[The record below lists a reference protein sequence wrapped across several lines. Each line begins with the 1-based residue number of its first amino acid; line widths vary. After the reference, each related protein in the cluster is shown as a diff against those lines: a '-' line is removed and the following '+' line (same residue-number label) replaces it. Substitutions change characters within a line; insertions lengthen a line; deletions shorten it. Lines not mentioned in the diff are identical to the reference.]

1 MDRHKR
7 INELTSSRSNYL
19 HMNKVKILYV
29 EDEESLAL
37 IVADS
42 LEDHG
47 FQIIHRSNGQEALNF
62 FKREGAD
69 VIVLDIMMP
78 LMDGF
83 TAATEIRKLNPQVP
97 ILFLS
102 ALTQTEDVVKGFHL
116 GANDYIRKPF
126 KIEELIVRIE
136 ALCKRSKKTTSPT
149 YEIGNYILDTNK
161 NTLRHEEGMEKL
173 SYRES
178 ELIRRLFESKDNV
191 VPREDI
197 IKTYWGD
204 DTYFTGRSLDV
215 FISRIRKYFS
225 HDERVKITNV
235 RGIGY
240 VMNID

>member
-1 MDRHKR
+1 
-7 INELTSSRSNYL
+7 
-19 HMNKVKILYV
+19 MNKVKILYV
-29 EDEESLAL
+29 EDEQSLAL

-47 FQIIHRSNGQEALNF
+47 FDVVHRENGQEALSY
-62 FKREGAD
+62 FKKESAD
-69 VIVLDIMMP
+69 VIVLDVMMP

-83 TAATEIRKLNPQVP
+83 TAAAEIRKTNPHVP

-102 ALTQTEDVVKGFHL
+102 ALTQTEDVVKGFHM

-136 ALCKRSKKTTSPT
+136 ALSRRVKRPVHAS
-149 YEIGNYILDTNK
+149 YEIGDYVLDTNK
-161 NTLRHEEGMEKL
+161 NILTHASAEEKL
-173 SYRES
+173 SYREV
-178 ELIRRLFESKDNV
+178 ELIRRLFENKDNV

-197 IKTYWGD
+197 IKAYWGD

-215 FISRIRKYFS
+215 FISRIRKYFAQ
-225 HDERVKITNV
+225 DGRIKITNV

-240 VMNID
+240 IMNID

>member
-1 MDRHKR
+1 M
-7 INELTSSRSNYL
+7 IN
-19 HMNKVKILYV
+19 VLYV
-29 EDEESLAL
+29 EDEQSLAL

-47 FQIIHRSNGQEALNF
+47 FQVVHRENGQDALKY
-62 FKREGAD
+62 FKKEKVD
-69 VIVLDIMMP
+69 VLVLDIMMP
-78 LMDGF
+78 IMDGF
-83 TAATEIRKLNPQVP
+83 TLATEIRKLDVQVP

-102 ALTQTEDVVKGFHL
+102 AMTQTDDVVKGFHL

-136 ALCKRSKKTTSPT
+136 ALVKRVKRVGPQVFH
-149 YEIGNYILDTNK
+149 IGDYIFDANK
-161 NTLRHEEGMEKL
+161 NTLQYKDTLEKL
-173 SYRES
+173 SYREM
-178 ELIRRLFESKDNV
+178 ELIRRLFENKEQV

-215 FISRIRKYFS
+215 FISRIRKYFI
-225 HDERVKITNV
+225 HDERIKITNV

-240 VMNID
+240 VMNIG

>member
-1 MDRHKR
+1 
-7 INELTSSRSNYL
+7 
-19 HMNKVKILYV
+19 MNKVKILYV
-29 EDEESLAL
+29 EDEQSLAL

-42 LEDHG
+42 LENHG
-47 FQIIHRSNGQEALNF
+47 FEVVHRENGQDALAY
-62 FKREGAD
+62 FKRENVD
-69 VIVLDIMMP
+69 VIILDVMMP

-83 TAATEIRKLNPQVP
+83 TAATEIRRTNPHVP

-102 ALTQTEDVVKGFHL
+102 ALTQAEDVVKGFHL

-136 ALCKRSKKTTSPT
+136 ALSRRSKRPVHTS
-149 YEIGNYILDTNK
+149 YEIGSYVLDTNK
-161 NTLRHEEGMEKL
+161 NMLKHERMEEKL
-173 SYRES
+173 SYREV
-178 ELIRRLFESKDNV
+178 ELIRRLFENKDSV

-197 IKTYWGD
+197 IKTYWGE

-225 HDERVKITNV
+225 QDNRIKITNV

-240 VMNID
+240 IMNID